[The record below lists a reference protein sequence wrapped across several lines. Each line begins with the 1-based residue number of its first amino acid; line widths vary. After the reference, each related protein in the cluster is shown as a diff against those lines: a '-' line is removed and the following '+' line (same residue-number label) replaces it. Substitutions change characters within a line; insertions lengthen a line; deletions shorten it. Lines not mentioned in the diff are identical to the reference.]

1 MNRKDIDSA
10 AYQGKV
16 IDSPKISD
24 EVYWLGMYYI
34 YKICKAD
41 DIPTEQARKIK
52 AEFVRRIDTL
62 AQWEEIFIDSLNVMT
77 ELEKLIAPDADIVK
91 MDKTELVDKV
101 IRFEAVLNGTLKKYD
116 GKIPVMYHRIFE
128 ELEKENDKSK

>member
-1 MNRKDIDSA
+1 
-10 AYQGKV
+10 
-16 IDSPKISD
+16 
-24 EVYWLGMYYI
+24 MYYI

-91 MDKTELVDKV
+91 MDKVQLVDKV
-101 IRFEAVLNGTLKKYD
+101 IRFEAMLNGTLKKHN
-116 GKIPVMYHRIFE
+116 GKIPEMYHRIYE
-128 ELEKENDKSK
+128 ELEKENDTSK

>member
-10 AYQGKV
+10 AYQGKE
-16 IDSPKISD
+16 INSPKISD

-77 ELEKLIAPDADIVK
+77 ELENMFIVLTKNFTIFLRRNYWSYISLKCIVADI
-91 MDKTELVDKV
+91 
-101 IRFEAVLNGTLKKYD
+101 IRIINTISKQIFSLKA
-116 GKIPVMYHRIFE
+116 
-128 ELEKENDKSK
+128 